1 MNLIPTVKAPNRTR
15 LIKGFL
21 LLNDIKEDEKYKLN
35 NTVYTF
41 IYFINSKLYKMP
53 FLLIKPKN
61 YKINTLLKKYTD
73 NKTDII
79 HQFKHL
85 LNHPVIIEDMVM
97 TNIIIEVIYI
107 LSELYEIDFKKYINN
122 VNLDN
127 LTDYYHRNI
136 HNLIIH

>member
-1 MNLIPTVKAPNRTR
+1 MNLIPTVKPPKNTK

-21 LLNDIKEDEKYKLN
+21 SLNDINDDKKYKLN

-41 IYFINSKLYKMP
+41 IYFISAKLYKLP
-53 FLLIKPKN
+53 FLLIKPRN
-61 YKINTLLKKYTD
+61 YKINTLLKQYT
-73 NKTDII
+73 NNETDII
-79 HQFKHL
+79 KQFKHL

-107 LSELYEIDFKKYINN
+107 LSELYEIDLKDYINN

-127 LTDYYHRNI
+127 LTDYYHCNI
-136 HNLIIH
+136 HNLVIH